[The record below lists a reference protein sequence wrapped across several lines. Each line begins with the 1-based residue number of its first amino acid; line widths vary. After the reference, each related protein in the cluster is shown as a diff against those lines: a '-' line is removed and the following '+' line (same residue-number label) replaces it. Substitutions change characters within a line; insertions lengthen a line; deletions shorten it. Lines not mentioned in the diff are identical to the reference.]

1 MAAAVVICQRMCTGS
16 CIIRYCNCAISR
28 AKIWKGGLG
37 LTMMMLN
44 AQALTLKYD
53 MRFGLMGAALKLA
66 GKKKLATLIT
76 KSWTVRD
83 HTRLFL

>member
-1 MAAAVVICQRMCTGS
+1 
-16 CIIRYCNCAISR
+16 
-28 AKIWKGGLG
+28 
-37 LTMMMLN
+37 MMMLN